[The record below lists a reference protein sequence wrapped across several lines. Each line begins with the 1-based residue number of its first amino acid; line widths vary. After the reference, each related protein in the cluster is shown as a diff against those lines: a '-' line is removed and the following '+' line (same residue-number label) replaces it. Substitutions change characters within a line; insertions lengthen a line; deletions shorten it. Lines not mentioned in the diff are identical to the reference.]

1 MACQHTRRLEQL
13 VLGLSRQQVSQFIL
27 WDEDVISCGQSVFP
41 GSVFSLKDNMGMLGV
56 LKRQVPSYL
65 MIQMSR
71 GGCGRS
77 TWSKACHHMSWN
89 WAEVWIK

>member
-1 MACQHTRRLEQL
+1 MACQHILRLKQL
-13 VLGLSRQQVSQFIL
+13 VLGLKESRQQVSQFIL

-41 GSVFSLKDNMGMLGV
+41 GSVFSLKDKMGKLGV
-56 LKRQVPSYL
+56 LKRQVPSCL

-77 TWSKACHHMSWN
+77 TWSKACHHIS
-89 WAEVWIK
+89 